1 MEKEVVESQLV
12 HTAFS
17 KGTRLTSFFQEYNNA
32 AFIVENI
39 CKKQCIYYVENLQV
53 ATTQGTEI
61 CKCGHTKSIHCAEA
75 FNYVGPHSDDWHPK
89 THTRKVPTDAFG
101 TMNFTNLGKNSAKYV
116 RVSVDTPPE
125 KLFELLTSCW
135 QLDVPNLLIS
145 VTGGAKN
152 IVMKPQLRNMFRR
165 GLIKVAQSTG
175 AWIIT
180 GGSHAGVMKH
190 VGEAMRDSALSS
202 TSKDG
207 KIVAIGIGTWGI
219 VYNQESL
226 IRRPGSSLPAEYAIN
241 EGKQGRLSFLDY
253 NHSHFIL
260 VDDGTHGIYGVEIML
275 RAKLEKFIAKQT
287 IGKSVGINIPAVCL
301 VLGGGPGT
309 LDTIYNAMQNDTP
322 CVILEGSGHV
332 ADVIAEVATLPLSR
346 ITVEQVQKHLKT
358 FFAKDFDCFSEDEII
373 EWTKKIQDI
382 MRMPQLLT
390 VFRMDKKVNKE
401 LDMAILQAV
410 LKASK
415 SVDYHGQDN
424 WEHQLKLAVAWNRMD
439 IAKCKIFKDD
449 WLLKSTGL
457 RPVMMVE
464 ALIADKSNFVRL
476 FLENGM
482 NLQEILTK
490 SVVLELYNNLSS
502 SSLIYRMLIKEVEGP
517 ELAHGQWRIQMHHV
531 SNVLQELLGDFT
543 QPLYHLQRSS
553 SKFAVFIHVS
563 LSGELE
569 LSFSCL
575 FAARNGKEVFEDP
588 IRDLFIWA
596 ILQCRTEL
604 AQIVWEQCQDCL
616 AAALAA
622 SKILKELAKKE
633 EDTDGSEEIQ
643 NLAEEYE
650 KHAIG
655 VFNECHRRDEERA
668 QKLLI
673 RISKSWGH
681 TTCLRLALEA
691 DNQNFVAQ
699 GGVQALLT
707 KIWWGQLAEDTHLW
721 KVLLCML
728 FFPLIYTGL
737 ITFREKKIGTHD
749 INTPSG
755 AVRHFYSAPVI
766 VFYWNVVSFFGFLW
780 LYAYVLMMNFQ
791 KQPVWQEIL
800 LYVWVCTLFCE
811 ELRQLFHGRDKFG
824 FLRKAEIYFSKIWN
838 VFDVLSFC
846 FFAAGVACRLTPTTL
861 YFGRIILSIGFIV
874 YCLRLVD
881 IFTVNKNLGPK
892 IIIVKRMLKDIFFF
906 LFLLGVWVV
915 AYGVAR
921 QAILIEN
928 ETRLEWIFR
937 GVVYQPYLTIFGQMP
952 SSMDSVN
959 YDRSQCTMNG
969 TNPTKPKCPILDSN
983 GKPAFPTWLTIILVC
998 IYLLFANILLLNLL
1012 IAMFNFTFQMVQDN
1026 NDQIWK
1032 FQRFGLIKEYHCHP
1046 TFPPPFIIL
1055 VHIYLFF
1062 KRVTKRKEDKR
1073 YKQFKQELPNSEE
1086 MALLSWE
1093 SFMKEIYL
1101 MRLQQKLSN
1110 SNEQKIQDLA
1120 DRVGILVKLVEGDN
1134 GRQVIE
1140 KRLAHLEEQVSMST
1154 EALGWIVNALA
1165 AKGFGS
1171 CQGELACC
1179 GKRKEVE
1186 QKETLDKKVVPERH
1200 HHVNARQLLYPGSS
1214 VKRFPVPDERVPWEV
1229 DFSAYKP
1236 LVYNAQTGPAT
1247 EEPNGQNP
1255 MGRTG
1260 LSGRGKLHHLG
1271 PNYSMDLILTCWKR
1285 NSDGSVC
1292 VKAAKKVLRFFS
1304 VKRKECQQWAFP
1316 GGPLQ
1321 PGEVLPARLKGILG
1335 SFLQKKITKM
1345 LSHGRE
1351 VRCSRSFLTFPSSH
1365 PTPLSQ
1371 VYKGY
1376 VDDTRN
1382 TDEAWIETTAI
1393 NLHFEEDDEVLAEL
1407 KKLVSVWPEVPP
1419 SDHPAV
1425 VCLDDITDPKAEITA
1440 AWQDADQ
1447 LAKLT
1452 ANHRELLQK
1461 VAVMWQAHC

>member
-1 MEKEVVESQLV
+1 MHSTLTACPYCCRHPAGVVLARLAALEEQSTGWEMSRQLAMEKEVVESQLV
-12 HTAFS
+12 HTALS
-17 KGTRLTSFFQEYNNA
+17 KSTRLSSFFQEYNN

-39 CKKQCIYYVENLQV
+39 CKKQCIYYVENPQ
-53 ATTQGTEI
+53 ATTAQGYVTAFVEKVQGGSALAVMAGEPDGKLNGEDTRQSSQEVLVWDGGCYWELLGQLVI
-61 CKCGHTKSIHCAEA
+61 LTRSI
-75 FNYVGPHSDDWHPK
+75 S
-89 THTRKVPTDAFG
+89 
-101 TMNFTNLGKNSAKYV
+101 LNSARCPVNKRLTPQYV

-125 KLFELLTSCW
+125 NLFELLTSCW

-226 IRRPGSSLPAEYAIN
+226 IRRPG
-241 EGKQGRLSFLDY
+241 
-253 NHSHFIL
+253 
-260 VDDGTHGIYGVEIML
+260 
-275 RAKLEKFIAKQT
+275 
-287 IGKSVGINIPAVCL
+287 
-301 VLGGGPGT
+301 
-309 LDTIYNAMQNDTP
+309 TIYNAMQNGTP

-332 ADVIAEVATLPLSR
+332 ADVIAEVATLPLSQ
-346 ITVEQVQKHLKT
+346 ITVEEVQKHLKT
-358 FFAKDFDCFSEDEII
+358 FFAKDFDCFSDDKII

-382 MRMPQLLT
+382 MRIPQLLT

-415 SVDYHGQDN
+415 NVDYYGHDN

-449 WLLKSTGL
+449 QLLKSSGL

-482 NLQEILTK
+482 NLQEVLTK
-490 SVVLELYNNLSS
+490 SVMLELFNNLSS
-502 SSLIYRMLIKEVEGP
+502 SSLIYRMLIKELKEEEVEGP

-553 SKFAVFIHVS
+553 SKFAVFIHLKS
-563 LSGELE
+563 
-569 LSFSCL
+569 
-575 FAARNGKEVFEDP
+575 NGQEVFEDP

-633 EDTDGSEEIQ
+633 EDTDGSEEMQ

-655 VFNECHRRDEERA
+655 VFTECHRRDKERA

-673 RISKSWGH
+673 RVSKSWGH
-681 TTCLRLALEA
+681 ITCLRLALEA
-691 DNQNFVAQ
+691 DNKNFVAQ

-707 KIWWGQLAEDTHLW
+707 KIWWGQLAEDTHLC

-737 ITFREKKIGTHD
+737 ITFRQDEQINKQNARLEVTSSELMAENPSVLKKRWDKEMPKQNSQRGVTDGDLKAENPTVTKRRYSHKKMHLKPL
-749 INTPSG
+749 TCWS
-755 AVRHFYSAPVI
+755 RLQYFYSAPVI

-811 ELRQLFHGRDKFG
+811 ELRQLFHGRDKLG
-824 FLRKAEIYFSKIWN
+824 FLRKAEIYFSKMWN

-846 FFAAGVACRLTPTTL
+846 FFAAGVACRLAPATL

-892 IIIVKRMLKDIFFF
+892 IIIVKRMLKDVFFF

-937 GVVYQPYLTIFGQMP
+937 GVVHQPYLTIFGQMP

-959 YDRSQCTMNG
+959 YDGSQCTVNG

-1026 NDQIWK
+1026 DDQIWK

-1062 KRVTKRKEDKR
+1062 KRVTKQKEDKR
-1073 YKQFKQELPNSEE
+1073 YKQFKQKLPNSEE

-1101 MRLQQKLSN
+1101 MRLQQELSN
-1110 SNEQKIQDLA
+1110 SNEQKIQDLT
-1120 DRVGILVKLVEGDN
+1120 DRVGILVKLLEGDN
-1134 GRQVIE
+1134 GKQVIE
-1140 KRLAHLEEQVSMST
+1140 KRLAHLEEQVSMSM
-1154 EALGWIVNALA
+1154 EALGSIVNALA

-1171 CQGELACC
+1171 CQGALACC
-1179 GKRKEVE
+1179 EKKKEEE
-1186 QKETLDKKVVPERH
+1186 QKETLDKEEVPERH

-1236 LVYNAQTGPAT
+1236 LAYDAQTGPAT
-1247 EEPNGQNP
+1247 EEPNGNTHSTSGQAGHDIQRPRGDPENP
-1255 MGRTG
+1255 QDVPQRSSINRIECFMKINEG
-1260 LSGRGKLHHLG
+1260 
-1271 PNYSMDLILTCWKR
+1271 C
-1285 NSDGSVC
+1285 
-1292 VKAAKKVLRFFS
+1292 
-1304 VKRKECQQWAFP
+1304 KET
-1316 GGPLQ
+1316 L
-1321 PGEVLPARLKGILG
+1321 L
-1335 SFLQKKITKM
+1335 KITSA
-1345 LSHGRE
+1345 LHENPQCQDAVDGR
-1351 VRCSRSFLTFPSSH
+1351 
-1365 PTPLSQ
+1365 PLSCCPTLIFAQ

-1382 TDEAWIETTAI
+1382 TDQAWIETTAI

-1407 KKLVSVWPEVPP
+1407 KKL
-1419 SDHPAV
+1419 DT
-1425 VCLDDITDPKAEITA
+1425 TDPEAEITA

-1452 ANHRELLQK
+1452 ANHRDLLQK
-1461 VAVMWQAHC
+1461 VAVLWQAHC